1 MAHHRL
7 AASPDTCFWGYFDA
21 RTAPVLQ
28 VASGDEVVIDALP
41 AGTADDLPPEEE
53 RVLPEH
59 RGVMAAL
66 AADKGATAHIMTGPV
81 RVEGAVP
88 GDVLQIDI
96 LEVRPRQDWGVAKI
110 VPLAGTLPEDFDAFE
125 RFRIDIEG
133 ELCVLPWGTRLPLY
147 PFFGVIATAPPP
159 HWGRISAMPPR
170 ANGGN
175 MDYKHLRAGITLYL
189 PVFVAGA
196 LFSVGDGHGV
206 QGDGEVCIT
215 ALETALTGRFRLT
228 VRKDLEAGLPWAETA
243 DSLVSMGFHED
254 LDDAAKLA
262 VRRMIDLV
270 CARTPRTRSEAYVL
284 ASLACD
290 LKVTQLV
297 DGNKGVHGVLAKSA
311 L

>member
-7 AASPDTCFWGYFDA
+7 VASPETCFWGYFDA
-21 RTAPVLQ
+21 ATPPALR
-28 VASGDEVVIDALP
+28 VASGDEVVIEALP
-41 AGTADDLPPEEE
+41 AGNADDLPPDEG
-53 RVLPEH
+53 RVLAEH

-66 AADKGATAHIMTGPV
+66 AADKGATSHIMTGPV
-81 RVEGAVP
+81 FVDGAVP

-96 LEVRPRQDWGVAKI
+96 LDVGLRQDWGVAKI

-125 RFRIDIEG
+125 RFLIDIDG
-133 ELCVLPWGTRLPLY
+133 DACVLPWGKRLGLD

-175 MDYKHLRAGITLYL
+175 MDNKDLRAGATLYL
-189 PVFVAGA
+189 PVFTAGA

-215 ALETALTGRFRLT
+215 ALETALAGRFRLT
-228 VRKDLEAGLPWAETA
+228 VRKDLESGLPWAETA
-243 DSLVSMGFHED
+243 DSLISMGFHED
-254 LDDAAKLA
+254 LDDAAKIA

-270 CARTPRTRSEAYVL
+270 CARTPRSRSEAYVL

-290 LKVTQLV
+290 FKVTQLV